1 VDERNRGSAIVDT
14 RHTNVDTHN
23 RSRSKPNRES
33 TSNRLPGGKGYKQ
46 FDAIGSRSD
55 GFRGVNDQRKRG
67 HPQQESHKRGHPQ
80 QEQEQAQPRIH
91 VEPATWR
98 QRLQAVRCPRFLIR
112 RLSRRER
119 QAEPGGR
126 PGPRSPQRR
135 RLMNPLPLIG
145 THRCVAMRPHA
156 RCV

>member
-55 GFRGVNDQRKRG
+55 GFRGVND
-67 HPQQESHKRGHPQ
+67 
-80 QEQEQAQPRIH
+80 
-91 VEPATWR
+91 
-98 QRLQAVRCPRFLIR
+98 
-112 RLSRRER
+112 RLS
-119 QAEPGGR
+119 QVADQVHAH
-126 PGPRSPQRR
+126 RSDV
-135 RLMNPLPLIG
+135 G
-145 THRCVAMRPHA
+145 
-156 RCV
+156 